1 VKKIAIFAS
10 GAGSNAQKIIEFSLQ
25 SNNKPIHFSVALIV
39 CNKQQAGVLEIAKQF
54 NIETLILDKETFFS
68 GNIYKEWLQKK
79 GIDFIVLAGFLWKIP
94 DNLIQQYQ
102 NKIIN
107 IHPALLPKFG
117 GKGMYGTKVHQAV
130 IAANEKES
138 GITIHL
144 VDEEYDHGKTIFQA
158 TCTVDEDDTAD
169 SLANKIH
176 ALEHKHFPEVI
187 NSFAR
192 SLNKL

>member
-1 VKKIAIFAS
+1 MKKIAIFAS

-25 SNNKPIHFSVALIV
+25 NNSKPVHFSVALIV

-94 DNLIQQYQ
+94 NNIIQHYS

-117 GKGMYGTKVHQAV
+117 GKGMYGSKVHQAV

-176 ALEHKHFPEVI
+176 ALEHKHFPNVI
-187 NSFAR
+187 NSFAS
-192 SLNKL
+192 SLNN